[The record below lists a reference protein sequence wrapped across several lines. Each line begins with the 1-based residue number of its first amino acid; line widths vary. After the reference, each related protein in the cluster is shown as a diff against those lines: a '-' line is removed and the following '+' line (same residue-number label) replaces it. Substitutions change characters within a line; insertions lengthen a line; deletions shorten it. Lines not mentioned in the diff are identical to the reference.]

1 MFFPQGHSASR
12 MFVSRSFGVD
22 YSLGGVESFITSK
35 CHNNHGKRECRS
47 PEESVFF
54 FGELHLRKSHAR
66 LDRMAPAGWRSLY
79 RQQGRFEDWQALLL
93 RANKKL
99 QQALS
104 DSHGKRHTLLDCL
117 ADFAQGKAWYVI
129 FLAFMYANRSH
140 VSSSLAL
147 WLRDGP
153 FQLVVFA
160 PK

>member
-1 MFFPQGHSASR
+1 MGSKNVVPPGSQFSFLANYVSENLMPGWTGWPQQAGAPCIAKDLKMHWHFF
-12 MFVSRSFGVD
+12 
-22 YSLGGVESFITSK
+22 Y
-35 CHNNHGKRECRS
+35 
-47 PEESVFF
+47 
-54 FGELHLRKSHAR
+54 
-66 LDRMAPAGWRSLY
+66 
-79 RQQGRFEDWQALLL
+79 
-93 RANKKL
+93 ANKKL

-117 ADFAQGKAWYVI
+117 TDFAQGKAWYVI

-153 FQLVVFA
+153 FQLVIFA

>member
-79 RQQGRFEDWQALLL
+79 RQQGRFEDWHFFYARTKSCNRHYQIHT
-93 RANKKL
+93 ANGIHCWIVSL
-99 QQALS
+99 
-104 DSHGKRHTLLDCL
+104 TLLKVRL
-117 ADFAQGKAWYVI
+117 G
-129 FLAFMYANRSH
+129 M
-140 VSSSLAL
+140 
-147 WLRDGP
+147 
-153 FQLVVFA
+153 
-160 PK
+160 